1 MMPDTNDAI
10 AQRRR
15 LAQALMGQ
23 GTSTEPVG
31 HWTQAAARVA
41 QALSGS
47 ANMGYADSASKARE
61 TYDTQQADAKQG
73 ANRAYAE
80 GAVQRAVQQKM
91 QLAQQA
97 GLQPGSPEFKEYVYG
112 IKQPDPNADLDRRYK
127 EAQIQA
133 LSQKGAVENTRMGQ
147 LEKLGL
153 DPESAEG
160 IAFLA
165 NGKLPAS
172 VIDRRIQDERR
183 AATAPNIAAGLQN
196 LNKMADQYDDPS
208 FENAVG
214 PIQGAP
220 PDGGL
225 LTAPFANIAR
235 GFGEVMNMAK
245 GGNANPSEVRS
256 NIQGSTESLAAAIK
270 PLIRAPG
277 EGVWTDADQARLVA
291 VVGDLAQARNK
302 EEYRRR
308 LNAVRDRVKSNFNLD
323 IQFDANGQPV
333 PQPPQQQGPRPQVQ
347 QPQNSGQPPV
357 PGARQSPNDG
367 NWYVPDPN
375 RPGKYLRVE

>member
-15 LAQALMGQ
+15 LAQALMSQ
-23 GTSTEPVG
+23 GTSAEPVG
-31 HWTQAAARVA
+31 HWTQAVARVA

-61 TYDTQQADAKQG
+61 TFDTQQAEAKQG

-80 GAVQRAVQQKM
+80 GAMQREVQQKM

-97 GLQPGSPEFKEYVYG
+97 GLQPGSPEFRQYVYG
-112 IKQPDPNADLDRRYK
+112 IKPPDPNADLDRRYK

-133 LSQKGAVENTRMGQ
+133 LQQRGGVDQKRIQQ
-147 LEKLGL
+147 LQTLNI

-165 NGKLPAS
+165 NGKLPQATIEQR
-172 VIDRRIQDERR
+172 VQQERR
-183 AATAPNIAAGLQN
+183 ASTAPNIAAGLQN
-196 LNKMADQYDDPS
+196 LNKMADEYDDPS
-208 FENAVG
+208 FNNAVG
-214 PIQGAP
+214 PFQGAS
-220 PDGGL
+220 PDGGM

-235 GFGEVMNMAK
+235 GVGEVLNMVE
-245 GGNANPSEVRS
+245 GGNSAPSEVRS
-256 NIQGSTESLAAAIK
+256 NIIGSTESLAAAIK
-270 PLIRAPG
+270 PLIRGPG
-277 EGVWTDADQARLVA
+277 EGVWTDADQARLVSI
-291 VVGDLAQARNK
+291 VGDLAQSRDK
-302 EEYRRR
+302 PEFRRR

-323 IQFDANGQPV
+323 IEFDAFGNVKSAQPAQMSPKAGQG
-333 PQPPQQQGPRPQVQ
+333 QG
-347 QPQNSGQPPV
+347 GGGLPPV

-367 NWYVPDPN
+367 DWYVPDPN